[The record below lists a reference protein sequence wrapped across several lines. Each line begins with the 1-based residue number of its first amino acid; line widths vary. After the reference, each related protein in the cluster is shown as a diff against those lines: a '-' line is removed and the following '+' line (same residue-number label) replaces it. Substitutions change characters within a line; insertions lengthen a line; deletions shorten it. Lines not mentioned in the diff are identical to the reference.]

1 MFGLVCCI
9 LASDREPW
17 TSSAPVVISRVR
29 NARVK
34 RRVSAAFIIG
44 DTSEPHTGTAT
55 VWSFKQRL
63 SKGKQSV

>member
-17 TSSAPVVISRVR
+17 TSSAPVVITRVG

-34 RRVSAAFIIG
+34 ERFSAAFIIG
-44 DTSEPHTGTAT
+44 YTSEPHTVTAT
-55 VWSFKQRL
+55 VWSFKQCL
-63 SKGKQSV
+63 SKGKQSA